1 MVATAH
7 KPVLI
12 VIAGPNGSGKTTITT
27 QILQHEWMENA
38 IYINPDQIADRTYIY
53 DNSIDNQEASLLFR
67 MVDGKVFKRYM
78 SAIPAWAETI
88 ISDI

>member
-1 MVATAH
+1 MAGFLGHSNDLITLSL
-7 KPVLI
+7 VL
-12 VIAGPNGSGKTTITT
+12 ANNSTSF
-27 QILQHEWMENA
+27 
-38 IYINPDQIADRTYIY
+38 IYRPR
-53 DNSIDNQEASLLFR
+53 LLFR